1 MMFTFLKILTIFS
14 ISQKVILD
22 TCWCLNLL
30 MCLSVPG
37 NDDLLWWMVLQIV
50 LSHCLMFDEMLGF
63 YNEYHKHCASPK
75 TVGWKWRSCLHC
87 QDDGSRYGTFV
98 LEQKKLKP
106 DTEALNIISGHSMI
120 SVCLLS
126 VCCSSQ
132 YPVWFK

>member
-1 MMFTFLKILTIFS
+1 MFTFLKILTTFS

-37 NDDLLWWMVLQIV
+37 NDDLLRWMVLQIV

-75 TVGWKWRSCLHC
+75 TVGWKWQSCLHC
-87 QDDGSRYGTFV
+87 QDDGSRFGTFV
-98 LEQKKLKP
+98 LE
-106 DTEALNIISGHSMI
+106 
-120 SVCLLS
+120 
-126 VCCSSQ
+126 
-132 YPVWFK
+132 